1 MKENQNRLGEINY
14 NRYGAK
20 MKIISYKNNID
31 VTVEFLDESH
41 YNYKTHTTYQHFKN
55 GGVYSIYDKTVCGVG
70 YVGAVLPKGYNKENS
85 YNVWHDML
93 HRCYDEKKQKKCP
106 TYKGCSVCDEWLCY
120 NNFRK
125 WYNKNYYNVKNEIM
139 QLDKDILIKNNKI
152 YSPKTCV
159 FVPRCIN
166 AIFTKRN
173 ANRGNLPIGVTERYG
188 KYNVVM
194 SATILGKKGTTSL
207 GCYDNIQDAFL
218 TYKTYKEKYIK
229 EVADMYKDYIPHKL
243 YNALYHYNVEITD

>member
-1 MKENQNRLGEINY
+1 
-14 NRYGAK
+14 
-20 MKIISYKNNID
+20 
-31 VTVEFLDESH
+31 
-41 YNYKTHTTYQHFKN
+41 
-55 GGVYSIYDKTVCGVG
+55 
-70 YVGAVLPKGYNKENS
+70 
-85 YNVWHDML
+85 
-93 HRCYDEKKQKKCP
+93 
-106 TYKGCSVCDEWLCY
+106 
-120 NNFRK
+120 
-125 WYNKNYYNVKNEIM
+125 M

-173 ANRGNLPIGVTERYG
+173 ADRGNLPIGVTERYG

-207 GCYDNIQDAFL
+207 GCYDNIQDAFM

-229 EVADMYKDYIPHKL
+229 EVADTYKDYIPHKL